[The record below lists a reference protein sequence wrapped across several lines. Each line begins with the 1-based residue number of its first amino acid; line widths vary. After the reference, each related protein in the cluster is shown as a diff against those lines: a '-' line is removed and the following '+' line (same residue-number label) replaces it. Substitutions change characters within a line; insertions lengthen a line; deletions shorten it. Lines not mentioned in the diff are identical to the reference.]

1 MHKWPTQEP
10 GGSLVWTSA
19 ALPGSDWVLCS
30 STPGGKVPGSLPLV
44 LRGEL
49 KFNISASGTK
59 ETIPS
64 PNHVDMPSG
73 KCALLGLVQGTV
85 TSRESRGSSNS
96 NSPLTLCSQGR
107 WSLPLLSTPLHAHL
121 PWGPATAPRRAVL
134 PGWKFSSSI
143 KSAIVCVQGKR
154 RGAWDFPGLT
164 QSWGTE
170 IQT

>member
-1 MHKWPTQEP
+1 MHKWPRQEA
-10 GGSLVWTSA
+10 GESLVWPSA

-64 PNHVDMPSG
+64 PNHVDVASG

-107 WSLPLLSTPLHAHL
+107 WSLPLLSTPCHSHF
-121 PWGPATAPRRAVL
+121 PPGPAKAPRRAVL
-134 PGWKFSSSI
+134 PGCEFSSSI
-143 KSAIVCVQGKR
+143 KSAIVCGQGKR
-154 RGAWDFPGLT
+154 RGAWDLPGFT

>member
-1 MHKWPTQEP
+1 MRVSAQVATQKP
-10 GGSLVWTSA
+10 GESLVGPSA
-19 ALPGSDWVLCS
+19 AIPGSDWVLHY

-64 PNHVDMPSG
+64 PNHVAVASG

-107 WSLPLLSTPLHAHL
+107 WSLPLLLSTPLRS
-121 PWGPATAPRRAVL
+121 PPRGAGL
-134 PGWKFSSSI
+134 PGWEFSSSF
-143 KSAIVCVQGKR
+143 KSAIVCGQGKR
-154 RGAWDFPGLT
+154 RGAWGLPGLT